1 VGPYDRGG
9 AALGDVW
16 AARLILHG
24 CIGFE
29 QWEVVEI
36 LGASM
41 GEIPHMAF
49 FLLGVCCFLFSAY
62 GLCFALLDFS
72 RLFCT
77 FFLLNIVTGSTH
89 VGVTKKRNLRACWMR
104 GFCT

>member
-1 VGPYDRGG
+1 M
-9 AALGDVW
+9 
-16 AARLILHG
+16 
-24 CIGFE
+24 
-29 QWEVVEI
+29 EI

-62 GLCFALLDFS
+62 GLCFTLLDFS

-77 FFLLNIVTGSTH
+77 FFLLNIVTGSSH
-89 VGVTKKRNLRACWMR
+89 VGVRKNKKPSTMLDEGILYLILRGWIQTSRSLMH
-104 GFCT
+104 